1 MKFSTYL
8 DIEIVGLSGIQKLVE
23 LEISEQINEHAKA
36 KFTIY
41 IKPNFG
47 REQFCIDN
55 SGKDVCINVNKEL
68 IFCGYVSRMQDIENE
83 KFHLCEI
90 ELSSYSRKLDCREKS
105 RSYQNVSLSY
115 EEVVKMAL
123 KDYDNAFV
131 IWGNSGKSVI
141 ESPLFQYGETDWEFI
156 KRLSSTQGK
165 SVITNVYVTQP
176 YLMIDITDCQYNT
189 EEKYRYLEC
198 GLIENSIDSYHKIEC
213 ANNYP
218 MGSKLNIAE
227 GSFTIIRKITKIIE
241 AELRFIYFLAKIETI
256 AQKEIYNTK
265 LVGLQLAGNVT
276 EVIEDKIKVELDI
289 DKEWGR
295 TGEFY
300 FDWKP
305 LSSNIMYAMPEKN
318 ERVHLRLGD
327 IRGKM
332 VSVINCLRQNGDTCA
347 DTIDASC
354 KLMQYENKKMKLAPD
369 RVDFSS
375 LVDEEVLEVLS
386 LIDVD
391 GIFAQV
397 KGQMSMAVQKEMMIH
412 SKTGKV
418 TVTTPFQIVL
428 RDSIGDSDAEIAI
441 NQTIECQ
448 GDVVKVKADARIEY
462 PTIDDAPVEIKR
474 DWGKVLG
481 KVLAAVAVVV
491 VVAAVAATVAAL
503 AAFTGGAALAV
514 VGAAAAKAAAGV
526 AIGALIGGGVTTA
539 IGFGVQGI
547 SDIKNGVKRDFLDY
561 IYQGVD
567 NFCTGAMIAAPLS
580 TSWILPVQL
589 LGVGFSSFT
598 YQMVDRG
605 LDEKY
610 GGDFYDEDSN
620 MFMNIIFDVA
630 FAGLGSAI
638 TKGLNKAVNKVV
650 HMPKSGYKTIA
661 KFLNKFFGKNYP
673 TDQAHINE
681 LKVIFREPLKKVQNF
696 LSSKWMTYFVLGGKE
711 GIPGTDIPTSL
722 FTDSGANPLFGW
734 LVGNVGDYVSTE
746 ECEEYYG
753 DYSRIIYEE
762 DEFYVIDFDENGNL
776 IFE

>member
-241 AELRFIYFLAKIETI
+241 AELRFIFFLAKIETI

-375 LVDEEVLEVLS
+375 LVNEEVLEVLS

-397 KGQMSMAVQKEMMIH
+397 KGQMSMAVPKEMMIH

-462 PTIDDAPVEIKR
+462 PTIDDAPVEIKNR
-474 DWGKVLG
+474 GIKKLLG
-481 KVLAAVAVVV
+481 KIVAAVVV
-491 VVAAVAATVAAL
+491 VAVVAVIASLTVT
-503 AAFTGGAALAV
+503 TGGAATAV
-514 VGAAAAKAAAGV
+514 IAT
-526 AIGALIGGGVTTA
+526 ALIGGAVTA
-539 IGFGVQGI
+539 LFSVGGQAI
-547 SDIKNGVKRDFLDY
+547 SDIKNGVERSFQDY
-561 IYQGVD
+561 IYMGVD
-567 NFCTGAMIAAPLS
+567 QFCTGAILTSSLALPLK
-580 TSWILPVQL
+580 LPVQL
-589 LGVGFSSFT
+589 LGVGICSFT
-598 YQMVDRG
+598 YQGIDNF
-605 LDEKY
+605 LDEQY
-610 GGDFYDEDSN
+610 GGDFYDEDTN
-620 MFMNIIFDVA
+620 MILTALFDIA
-630 FAGLGSAI
+630 LAGLGSVI
-638 TKGLNKAVNKVV
+638 TKGLNKYVTKVINL
-650 HMPKSGYKTIA
+650 PKSEYKSIA
-661 KFLNKFFGKNYP
+661 KFLNKFFGTNYP
-673 TDQAHINE
+673 TDQAHIND
-681 LKVIFREPLKKVQNF
+681 LKIIFREPLKKIQNF
-696 LSSKWMTYFVLGGKE
+696 LSNNWIKYLILGGNE
-711 GIPGTDIPTSL
+711 AGMPGADLLTSVI
-722 FTDSGANPLFGW
+722 TDSNTNIILRELIGEANDDTLKENYDGKC
-734 LVGNVGDYVSTE
+734 L
-746 ECEEYYG
+746 EYK
-753 DYSRIIYEE
+753 RICYEE
-762 DEFYVIDFDENGNL
+762 GEFNLIDFDSSGEL